1 MINFQDLTFQKVI
14 MHTITEKRSGETSSN
29 ASLSTALITVDE
41 HVGQTIKTRLID
53 AAGRDSRAF
62 ELEIENTSEDSF
74 YQYGRV
80 LMESDENEIFI
91 KASQDIAELLAD
103 SQRHPRTPG
112 GYLIVIKAIDEE
124 NKNNFTIVIKAE
136 PHEALRLSQDS
147 QITLLEKVFL
157 SPSQKLYKI
166 GVLCGKE
173 SGDYSALLFDDQF
186 RQDGHP
192 AEYFYRDFLG
202 FSVSSNSK
210 IQTFQFFKKA
220 YLFLSKNAEESEK
233 VRLLSNLKSFI
244 ENNELI
250 IRPRNFGELHLNGN
264 LKDRF
269 ISEIS
274 NEFKTSFVKD
284 TVLINS
290 KLKQR
295 KLTFPKKINI
305 IGPENSFDE
314 QVKLLKED
322 NLQDINSLLDEGYT
336 VIAVKGKPFSDE

>member
-14 MHTITEKRSGETSSN
+14 MHTISDKKSGEKCST
-29 ASLSTALITVDE
+29 ATLSTTLIEVDE
-41 HVGQTIKTRLID
+41 LVCQTIKTRLID
-53 AAGRDSRAF
+53 AAGRDSRSF
-62 ELEIENTSEDSF
+62 ELEIKDKSEDSF
-74 YQYGRV
+74 YEYGKI
-80 LMESDENEIFI
+80 LMDSSKDDVFI
-91 KASQDIAELLAD
+91 KASQDIAQLLAE

-112 GYLIVIKAIDEE
+112 GYLIVIKAIDDHTKD
-124 NKNNFTIVIKAE
+124 NYTVVIKAE
-136 PHEALRLSQDS
+136 PHEALRLSQNS
-147 QITLLEKVFL
+147 QITLLEEVFL

-166 GVLCGKE
+166 GVLCGTENSKF
-173 SGDYSALLFDDQF
+173 SALLFDDQF

-202 FSVSSNSK
+202 FSVDSNSK
-210 IQTFQFFKKA
+210 IQTLQFYNKT
-220 YLFLSKNAEESEK
+220 YEFLSKNAKEADK
-233 VRLLSNLKSFI
+233 IKLLTNLKSFI
-244 ENNELI
+244 ENNDTIL
-250 IRPRNFGELHLNGN
+250 RPKSFGEQFLKGN
-264 LKDRF
+264 LKDKF

-274 NEFKTSFVKD
+274 NEFKTSFVKNSL
-284 TVLINS
+284 LIKN

-322 NLQDINSLLDEGYT
+322 NVQDINSLLGEGYT

>member
-14 MHTITEKRSGETSSN
+14 MHTISDKKSGEKCSN
-29 ASLSTALITVDE
+29 ASLSNALIEVDE
-41 HVGQTIKTRLID
+41 LVGQTIKTRLID

-74 YQYGRV
+74 YEYGKI
-80 LMESDENEIFI
+80 LMDSSVDDIFI
-91 KASQDIAELLAD
+91 KASQDIAELLAE

-112 GYLIVIKAIDEE
+112 GYLIVIKAIDEHTKD
-124 NKNNFTIVIKAE
+124 NYTVVIKAE
-136 PHEALRLSQDS
+136 PHEALRLSQNS

-173 SGDYSALLFDDQF
+173 NGEYGALLFDDQF

-210 IQTFQFFKKA
+210 IQTFQFFNKTYK
-220 YLFLSKNAEESEK
+220 FLSKNAREADK
-233 VRLLSNLKSFI
+233 IKLLADLKSFI
-244 ENNELI
+244 ENNETIL
-250 IRPRNFGELHLNGN
+250 RPRSFGDQFLNGG
-264 LKDRF
+264 LKDQF

-284 TVLINS
+284 SVLIKN

-305 IGPENSFDE
+305 FGPENSFDE

-322 NLQDINSLLDEGYT
+322 NVQDINSLLDEGYT